1 VAKRADDL
9 ERWVV
14 AGLITATQAQAII
27 AFERT
32 AADSDPAGGERR
44 VALLAEALGYV
55 GMVLALAGAAAG
67 LAQGWEDL
75 PVWARLAIPAAVTAL
90 LLLGGVFLRHQEEPA
105 FRRLMSV
112 LWVLSVGGLAWA
124 LAVLGL
130 EIADWDAEP
139 IAVMVGGG
147 CSLLAAGL
155 YLVRRHGLQQVALLA
170 SLHALVVAGVA
181 ALPGERHPGWW
192 FAVAVWV
199 LGAAWAALGWQRM
212 LDPGWLAAA
221 LGFVGMVV
229 APALGVGDYDWLLAP
244 ALLTAA
250 GLVALSVP
258 TRQTP
263 LLALGMIGAFGY
275 ITWAVTNYF
284 QDSLG
289 APVALVIIGAVFL
302 ALAVVAGVLA
312 QRNKGK
318 AARPAE

>member
-1 VAKRADDL
+1 
-9 ERWVV
+9 
-14 AGLITATQAQAII
+14 
-27 AFERT
+27 
-32 AADSDPAGGERR
+32 
-44 VALLAEALGYV
+44 
-55 GMVLALAGAAAG
+55 
-67 LAQGWEDL
+67 
-75 PVWARLAIPAAVTAL
+75 
-90 LLLGGVFLRHQEEPA
+90 
-105 FRRLMSV
+105 
-112 LWVLSVGGLAWA
+112 
-124 LAVLGL
+124 
-130 EIADWDAEP
+130 
-139 IAVMVGGG
+139 
-147 CSLLAAGL
+147 
-155 YLVRRHGLQQVALLA
+155 
-170 SLHALVVAGVA
+170 
-181 ALPGERHPGWW
+181 
-192 FAVAVWV
+192 
-199 LGAAWAALGWQRM
+199 M